1 MPSSKTEQ
9 PDINWT
15 ALSEEDAELFE
26 SLQSAVSAL
35 GDEADHPMIEVRDK
49 LAVAFRDKAALLKR
63 NWTDE
68 MFQEGQHLNEEKVAE
83 IEAAMA
89 TDLGSFG
96 GGLQNGQN
104 LGNAL
109 DLVGAYM
116 KNYKLDK
123 ADAVL
128 AKCGP
133 FVSHRGGVWMVK
145 WLNHVQGLRVAA
157 CCSIAVQD
165 VVSFL
170 SSSWPEVSTVRMKQS
185 RHLEALAP
193 WPSWEPAGQRIVARA
208 YRIQCE
214 LSMQAS
220 QSKEMLYDLEMYSE
234 SLSSI
239 SFHVAIRAC
248 EHQMEVLVQV
258 S

>member
-1 MPSSKTEQ
+1 MALSKAEQ
-9 PDINWT
+9 RDINWT

-49 LAVAFRDKAALLKR
+49 LAIAFRDKAALLKR

-145 WLNHVQGLRVAA
+145 WLNHDGASVQ
-157 CCSIAVQD
+157 SSTAV
-165 VVSFL
+165 L

-193 WPSWEPAGQRIVARA
+193 RPLQHVHIA
-208 YRIQCE
+208 YG
-214 LSMQAS
+214 AS
-220 QSKEMLYDLEMYSE
+220 CP
-234 SLSSI
+234 
-239 SFHVAIRAC
+239 SFHQRKCFMTSKCTASRSVSGISQVPC
-248 EHQMEVLVQV
+248 SYKGLV
-258 S
+258 SSRWRFGYNLLELP